1 MYNNCILTNVPSYRI
16 IDEVQRE
23 KVCERGGGG
32 GGRGGGGREGGGG
45 EDILVFNSM
54 SYK

>member
-23 KVCERGGGG
+23 KVCEG
-32 GGRGGGGREGGGG
+32 EG
-45 EDILVFNSM
+45 EEEEEKVEEEEEVEVEKIFFCLIQ
-54 SYK
+54 

>member
-23 KVCERGGGG
+23 RVCEG
-32 GGRGGGGREGGGG
+32 EG
-45 EDILVFNSM
+45 EEEEEEEEEEVEKIFFCLIQ
-54 SYK
+54 

>member
-23 KVCERGGGG
+23 KGCEG
-32 GGRGGGGREGGGG
+32 EG
-45 EDILVFNSM
+45 EEEEVEVEMEEEMEKVFFCLIQ
-54 SYK
+54 

>member
-23 KVCERGGGG
+23 KVCEG
-32 GGRGGGGREGGGG
+32 EG
-45 EDILVFNSM
+45 EEEEVEEEEKEEEKIFFF
-54 SYK
+54 

>member
-23 KVCERGGGG
+23 KVCEG
-32 GGRGGGGREGGGG
+32 EG
-45 EDILVFNSM
+45 EEVEVEEEEEVEKIFFCLIQ
-54 SYK
+54 

>member
-23 KVCERGGGG
+23 EVCEGE
-32 GGRGGGGREGGGG
+32 RE
-45 EDILVFNSM
+45 EEELEVEEEEEVEKIFFCLIQ
-54 SYK
+54 

>member
-23 KVCERGGGG
+23 KVCEG
-32 GGRGGGGREGGGG
+32 EG
-45 EDILVFNSM
+45 EEEEVEVEEEEEVEKIFFCLIQ
-54 SYK
+54 

>member
-23 KVCERGGGG
+23 KVCEG
-32 GGRGGGGREGGGG
+32 EG
-45 EDILVFNSM
+45 EEEKVEVEEEEEVEKIFFCLIQ
-54 SYK
+54 

>member
-23 KVCERGGGG
+23 KVCEG
-32 GGRGGGGREGGGG
+32 EG
-45 EDILVFNSM
+45 EEEKVEVEEEEEMEKIFFCLIQ
-54 SYK
+54 

>member
-23 KVCERGGGG
+23 KVCEG
-32 GGRGGGGREGGGG
+32 EG
-45 EDILVFNSM
+45 EEEEVDEEEEVEKIFFCLIQ
-54 SYK
+54 

>member
-23 KVCERGGGG
+23 GVWGGRRGGGGG
-32 GGRGGGGREGGGG
+32 GGRGGG
-45 EDILVFNSM
+45 EDILLFNSM

>member
-23 KVCERGGGG
+23 KVCER
-32 GGRGGGGREGGGG
+32 EG
-45 EDILVFNSM
+45 EEEEVERRWRRKRRWRRYSFV
-54 SYK
+54 

>member
-23 KVCERGGGG
+23 KVCEG
-32 GGRGGGGREGGGG
+32 EG
-45 EDILVFNSM
+45 EEEVEEEEEVEVDKIFFCLIQ
-54 SYK
+54 

>member
-23 KVCERGGGG
+23 RVCE
-32 GGRGGGGREGGGG
+32 G
-45 EDILVFNSM
+45 EEEEDEVEEEEEKIFFCLIQ
-54 SYK
+54 

>member
-23 KVCERGGGG
+23 KVCEG
-32 GGRGGGGREGGGG
+32 EG
-45 EDILVFNSM
+45 EEEEVEVEMEEEMEKIFFCLIQ
-54 SYK
+54 

>member
-23 KVCERGGGG
+23 KVCEG
-32 GGRGGGGREGGGG
+32 EG
-45 EDILVFNSM
+45 EEEEVEMEEEMEKIFFCLIQ
-54 SYK
+54 

>member
-23 KVCERGGGG
+23 RVS
-32 GGRGGGGREGGGG
+32 EGEG
-45 EDILVFNSM
+45 EEEEVEVEEEEEVEKIFFCLIQ
-54 SYK
+54 

>member
-23 KVCERGGGG
+23 KVCEG
-32 GGRGGGGREGGGG
+32 EG
-45 EDILVFNSM
+45 EEEEVEMEEEVEKIFFCLIQ
-54 SYK
+54 